1 VKCSLG
7 LPSVRVDDDGV
18 DQGAEIGATLLC
30 EARRDLLGSLLDV
43 IVVSIELLLL
53 VDRSGHSS

>member
-1 VKCSLG
+1 
-7 LPSVRVDDDGV
+7 VRVDDDGV